1 MENWFYV
8 KLEDEP
14 DLCGKLSKVESV
26 TSKGVMTN
34 ACASTIDALRIL
46 SHH

>member
-1 MENWFYV
+1 M

-26 TSKGVMTN
+26 TYEGVMTDT
-34 ACASTIDALRIL
+34 CASTVDALRIL
-46 SHH
+46 SRH